1 MSLIETMRRSEPSAQ
16 HQEALSSVMQLQQT
30 LEKLNPT
37 AEIQQAILEIK
48 KLLAISGELI
58 AKEVVSSTEA
68 LLEILRL
75 AQDVSSNLGTLIG
88 RSEEQMQKSIT
99 ALKEATRALTL
110 IQEPKPVPK
119 DPMMQALPWLLLA
132 SIALNLV
139 ILGVLFLR
147 A

>member
-1 MSLIETMRRSEPSAQ
+1 MSLIETMRNSKPSQQ
-16 HQEALSSVMQLQQT
+16 HQEAISSVILLQQT

>member
-1 MSLIETMRRSEPSAQ
+1 MSLIETMRNSKPSQQ
-16 HQEALSSVMQLQQT
+16 HQEAISSVILLQQT

-75 AQDVSSNLGTLIG
+75 AQDVASNLGTLIG

>member
-75 AQDVSSNLGTLIG
+75 AQDVASNLGTLIG

>member
-1 MSLIETMRRSEPSAQ
+1 MYLIETMRNSKPSQQ
-16 HQEALSSVMQLQQT
+16 HQEAISSVILLQQT

>member
-1 MSLIETMRRSEPSAQ
+1 MSLIETMRNSKPSQQ
-16 HQEALSSVMQLQQT
+16 HQEAISSVILLQQT

-37 AEIQQAILEIK
+37 AEIQQAILEIQ

-75 AQDVSSNLGTLIG
+75 AQDVASNLGTLIG

>member
-1 MSLIETMRRSEPSAQ
+1 MSLIETMRNSGPSQQ
-16 HQEALSSVMQLQQT
+16 HQQAIGSVILLQQT

-75 AQDVSSNLGTLIG
+75 AQDVASNLGTLIG
-88 RSEEQMQKSIT
+88 QSEDQMQKSIT
-99 ALKEATRALTL
+99 ALREATSALKL

-119 DPMMQALPWLLLA
+119 DPLTQALPWLLLA
-132 SIALNLV
+132 NMV
-139 ILGVLFLR
+139 ISMVTLATVFLQ